1 MGLVRK
7 LFPWVRCTIV
17 PLAMVFWC
25 QGISLSYFLL
35 FLIIIYFLPSL
46 FFRITASSQI
56 PLQVIEIWYGKNVFQ
71 ILYGNK
77 LLQPKISNKP
87 KDSHKDLSEATA
99 LYECSSALFCHIM
112 LYPKGI
118 LDELTKNICN
128 RKNLPNDKEA
138 NSLDWMWQNYR
149 WDIMRPRLIHLLWWF
164 RKSRLLT
171 QMNVRGR

>member
-7 LFPWVRCTIV
+7 LYLVSVVQLCLWQWFSNIPI
-17 PLAMVFWC
+17 
-25 QGISLSYFLL
+25 L
-35 FLIIIYFLPSL
+35 FLFLAKSL
-46 FFRITASSQI
+46 LQNNRIF
-56 PLQVIEIWYGKNVFQ
+56 PLKVIEIWYRKNVFQ
-71 ILYGNK
+71 IFHDNK

-138 NSLDWMWQNYR
+138 NS
-149 WDIMRPRLIHLLWWF
+149 
-164 RKSRLLT
+164 
-171 QMNVRGR
+171 